1 LSARSARTGSAA
13 AVLEGLPAGVLVID
27 GAGTIRYVTPAA
39 AELVEHPADALVGR
53 SVLSF
58 VDEETA
64 WAYAAALAMAGDY
77 AGVVMGPLRIT
88 VVTAGGA
95 RRSADL
101 WATNRLD
108 DPTLGGIVCLIT
120 PATAAAGLAEAI
132 TLVAGG
138 AELTAVA
145 TRVAEAMRGNPTT
158 AEAAVVAAGA
168 SGTRVMASAEGAV
181 LPDLTGPGPWSEAI
195 ATGLRQL
202 PAELDEL
209 DDAIAGPARRLGY
222 DTVWAEPIRTD
233 DDPVRGALVLFRP
246 TAGRP
251 SPNEL
256 AAMHQ
261 AAAILAL
268 AWDRHE
274 RIR

>member
-1 LSARSARTGSAA
+1 M
-13 AVLEGLPAGVLVID
+13 ID
-27 GAGTIRYVTPAA
+27 DAGTIRYATRAV
-39 AELVEHPADALVGR
+39 AELVERPADTLVGR

-64 WAYAAALAMAGDY
+64 WAYAAALVMAGDY
-77 AGVVMGPLRIT
+77 AGVIMGPLRIT
-88 VVTAGGA
+88 VVTARGT

-108 DPTLGGIVCLIT
+108 DPALRGIVCLLT
-120 PATAAAGLAEAI
+120 PATVAAGLAEAI

-138 AELTAVA
+138 AELTTVA
-145 TRVAEAMRGNPTT
+145 ARVAEAMRGNPTT
-158 AEAAVVAAGA
+158 ATAAVVAAGS
-168 SGTRVMASAEGAV
+168 SGGRVVAIAEAAA
-181 LPDLTGPGPWSEAI
+181 LPDLTGPGPWWDAV
-195 ATGLRQL
+195 ATGVRQL
-202 PAELDEL
+202 PADVGEL
-209 DDAIAGPARRLGY
+209 DDALAGSLRALGY
-222 DTVWAEPIRTD
+222 ATAWAEPIRTAD
-233 DDPVRGALVLFRP
+233 GAVRGALVLFRP
-246 TAGRP
+246 TPGRP

-256 AAMHQ
+256 NAVHR